1 MCDDKL
7 LLPVGRDQIKKIKFE
22 TAVSRIRT
30 FEKKIKHNSKNFKRR
45 NRRKRSRKTYLNMLR
60 GERTGRNTEQLCS
73 SIHECSVMDMNVTTT
88 NDLSELPREIGEW
101 QKHVRIQ
108 IKHNITQFNFLLL

>member
-1 MCDDKL
+1 MCDKL
-7 LLPVGRDQIKKIKFE
+7 LLPVGPDQIKKIKFE
-22 TAVSRIRT
+22 RTVSRTRT
-30 FEKKIKHNSKNFKRR
+30 FVKKFKNNSKNLKRR

-60 GERTGRNTEQLCS
+60 GERTARNTEQLCS

-88 NDLSELPREIGEW
+88 QDLSELPREISEW